1 MGEANYFSQGWLAAI
16 GYQLLRQLFWFWAG
30 GDDRVCVAG
39 TLTPL
44 WGWSFSDLLPKAR
57 AVGYIL
63 GLLRSYVSPSLHFSR
78 RFGAATQT
86 RSPHVVLSA
95 VARHADTMRP

>member
-44 WGWSFSDLLPKAR
+44 WGWSFSDLLPTAR

-63 GLLRSYVSPSLHFSR
+63 GLLRGYVSPSLPLFERVRSCDTDSVAPRSAFS
-78 RFGAATQT
+78 GCAAC
-86 RSPHVVLSA
+86 
-95 VARHADTMRP
+95 